1 MSFSPVLVISFPHSM
16 ARSLR
21 ISLQMAR
28 KDRRLCPSSTGQAKR
43 TTGATQM
50 KNPKQQVSKS
60 RRKFLRDAGI
70 SGGIAA
76 VAAST
81 AGVALAESPDSV
93 AEQQKPEQGYRLTD
107 HVLAYYKSAAS

>member
-1 MSFSPVLVISFPHSM
+1 
-16 ARSLR
+16 
-21 ISLQMAR
+21 
-28 KDRRLCPSSTGQAKR
+28 
-43 TTGATQM
+43 M

-81 AGVALAESPDSV
+81 PGVALAESPDSV
-93 AEQQKPEQGYRLTD
+93 AEDQKPEQGYRLTD
-107 HVLAYYKSAAS
+107 HILAYYKSAAS